1 MSEELIELKDI
12 ETELEDIVDP
22 LVELLFPEQAA
33 VASVAHVA
41 LRIPGT
47 IRDYRLYQKFKKFIT
62 AIREKDI
69 SDSIK
74 FSSQLFG
81 NPDTARENALRLVQ
95 YIDKA
100 ETLTVVDYMV
110 NASRAVGN
118 QMISES
124 QYYRILWVL
133 SNTYSD
139 DLHYFRLIAV
149 ADDVVKGNTQI
160 IALSQS
166 GLMISAGID
175 ANRSAEDQDYAVTSF
190 GIMVDRYALSYA
202 DEERWKYWKQKE
214 GQQNGLNFKTNTTEV
229 DGSTLT
235 IH

>member
-33 VASVAHVA
+33 VVSVAHVA

-110 NASRAVGN
+110 NASR
-118 QMISES
+118 
-124 QYYRILWVL
+124 VL
-133 SNTYSD
+133 S
-139 DLHYFRLIAV
+139 
-149 ADDVVKGNTQI
+149 
-160 IALSQS
+160 
-166 GLMISAGID
+166 
-175 ANRSAEDQDYAVTSF
+175 
-190 GIMVDRYALSYA
+190 
-202 DEERWKYWKQKE
+202 DE
-214 GQQNGLNFKTNTTEV
+214 L
-229 DGSTLT
+229 
-235 IH
+235 

>member
-124 QYYRILWVL
+124 QYYRILW
-133 SNTYSD
+133 
-139 DLHYFRLIAV
+139 RR
-149 ADDVVKGNTQI
+149 
-160 IALSQS
+160 S
-166 GLMISAGID
+166 G
-175 ANRSAEDQDYAVTSF
+175 RP
-190 GIMVDRYALSYA
+190 
-202 DEERWKYWKQKE
+202 
-214 GQQNGLNFKTNTTEV
+214 
-229 DGSTLT
+229 
-235 IH
+235 